1 VPIAVIELEFDPFL
15 HLGDRLLPLET
26 LVLAAGI
33 VVALLLAAWIALETP
48 AGDRADVTSVGSLRP
63 DDLLFV
69 VLAAVPGAVVGGRL
83 GYGLIH
89 LDYYATQPGLL
100 LDPGQGSLQLGLA
113 IVGGAL
119 TGGAAARLLGE
130 QAGRWLDVIAL
141 PLLVAIVVG
150 KIAMAL
156 AGSGQGLPSD
166 APWATSYLGA
176 GPWGSLAPELPSH
189 PAQLYEA
196 GATLLVLVAA
206 IGLVASGAFGRRD
219 GRLFLALLAAWAVA
233 RAIVAA
239 TWRDP
244 TVLGPL
250 RADQLVSIG
259 IAAGCV
265 VLLLAARAERRATH
279 RRLPELHPPDP
290 ETPAGL

>member
-1 VPIAVIELEFDPFL
+1 MPIAVVALDFDPFL
-15 HLGDRLLPLET
+15 HLGDRLVRLET
-26 LVLAAGI
+26 LALAAGI
-33 VVALLLAAWIALETP
+33 LVAFLLAARIARGT
-48 AGDRADVTSVGSLRP
+48 AIGDQPGAPSGRSFRAD
-63 DDLLFV
+63 DLVFI

-83 GYGLIH
+83 GYGLVH
-89 LDYYATQPGLL
+89 LDYYAGHPAAL
-100 LDPGQGSLQLGLA
+100 LDPGHGSLQLGLA
-113 IVGGAL
+113 VVGGAL
-119 TGGAAARLLGE
+119 SGACATRLLGE
-130 QAGRWLDVIAL
+130 RAGGWLDVAAL
-141 PLLVAIVVG
+141 PLLVAIAAG
-150 KIAMAL
+150 KVAMAL
-156 AGSGQGLPSD
+156 GGSGQGLPTD

-196 GATLLVLVAA
+196 GATLLVLVGAV
-206 IGLVASGAFGRRD
+206 GLIASGEFGRRD
-219 GRLFLALLAAWAVA
+219 GRLFLAVLAAWAVA

-244 TVLGPL
+244 PVVGPL

-265 VLLLAARAERRATH
+265 LLLLASGAERHTAGD
-279 RRLPELHPPDP
+279 RLPEFHPPDP